1 MDFIQKLGDHKM
13 NVYQLHSSDDQGYS
27 MPSKA
32 YPHLPNPR
40 LALSQAEAEALQAKA
55 VELHVQ
61 IVAEVDLPVRA
72 HGSACVDSPVFSLS
86 CNIFK
91 CFVSVSLSLSCSSA
105 SHPCMH
111 CHASV
116 NIH

>member
-55 VELHVQ
+55 AELHVQ

-72 HGSACVDSPVFSLS
+72 HSSARRVDSPVSRFSLFLS
-86 CNIFK
+86 F
-91 CFVSVSLSLSCSSA
+91 SLSLS
-105 SHPCMH
+105 
-111 CHASV
+111 
-116 NIH
+116 